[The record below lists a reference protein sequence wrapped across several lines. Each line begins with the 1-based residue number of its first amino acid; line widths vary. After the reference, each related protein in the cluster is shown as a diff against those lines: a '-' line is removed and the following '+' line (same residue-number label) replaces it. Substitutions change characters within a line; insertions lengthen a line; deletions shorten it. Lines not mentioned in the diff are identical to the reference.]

1 MTHFLS
7 CVIVL
12 TVTKIARIPPA
23 FVYELFQSCHK
34 LSFLRGNR
42 TLNRNR
48 DFKAALFQVASSV
61 GFLSHFSRNF
71 PSMFYKEAKSGREFD
86 WDVSDIYLLIIRVM
100 YTLNSHRTRIVLVVF
115 FMTYNKT
122 FADRNIFPV
131 FFGNVV
137 PSHTASK
144 FKCFLG
150 FLSSHTYI
158 KVLLQ

>member
-12 TVTKIARIPPA
+12 TVTKIVKIPPA
-23 FVYELFQSCHK
+23 FVYELFQSCLK

-42 TLNRNR
+42 SLNRNR

-71 PSMFYKEAKSGREFD
+71 PSMFYKEAKSGREFV

-100 YTLNSHRTRIVLVVF
+100 HTVNSHRTRIVLVVF

-122 FADRNIFPV
+122 FADRNYFRAKLMQ
-131 FFGNVV
+131 FLRSRDFCQ
-137 PSHTASK
+137 
-144 FKCFLG
+144 CF
-150 FLSSHTYI
+150 
-158 KVLLQ
+158 